1 MNSDAAL
8 SSTYHRQGLA
18 KRFLIVAVLAVV
30 LLYSTF
36 AFSQIIGTGQ
46 LNIERRGHSAT
57 LLEDGKVL
65 IVGGDN
71 QNGAVSQA
79 EVFDPASQTSALA
92 ATSITPRTDHSA
104 TRLSNGRVLVI
115 GGRDQSASLQSTE
128 IYDPVTLSFVAGPSM
143 MRARSGHTATILS
156 DGKILVAGGDLFAS
170 AEIYD
175 PVTESFSLASES
187 LNTAR
192 KFHSAILTSSGQV
205 MIVGGV
211 NAQGAMLN
219 TAEVFDPA
227 SQSFYMPPT
236 DMQTARAFATL
247 KLLPDGKVQIIG
259 GDAELSMEV
268 FDPAD
273 GIFIAK
279 ALLPPNVDLLD
290 ATLSTQS
297 RAALFSPSISQ
308 DPLLQGVLTSEQ
320 LALLDRADQSI
331 TELPSR
337 NQALVAGGINSTGQI
352 LNSAKLVNSSSA
364 SVTTDKTDYA
374 PGQIVTITGS
384 GFQPNEQVDIYFH
397 EFPEEYPDIF
407 FSVVANQQG
416 DFVTA
421 EFAPQEIDLG
431 RIFTL
436 TAIGQTSGFTAQ
448 TAFKDN
454 HSITVSCSPGSVSTG
469 SPATCT
475 GTIGGG
481 TTGQPASGRTV
492 SFTTNGPGGFSST
505 TCVTSGANMTASCS
519 VNYTPSA
526 VGTGTHRI
534 TGSSG
539 TGGHANSNF
548 FDITVT
554 AAGTAPTITSANS
567 TTFTVG
573 TAGSFTVTTTGSPM
587 PALMQI
593 GMLPLGVTFTDNG
606 NGIATLSGTPALA
619 TVSSYTITITANNGV
634 SPNATQN
641 FTLTVQKAEQ
651 ATLTINAP
659 ATMMYGSSAT
669 LTASGGSGTGAVTF
683 SVGDSTGCAVASDQ
697 LSVTNASGNCLV
709 TAAKAADD
717 NYNMAVSVAATVTLV
732 KADATVNVVGFT
744 GVYDGSPHGAS
755 GTATGVG
762 GADLS
767 ASLSLGATFTNVPG
781 GTANWTFT
789 GGTNYNDA
797 NGSVPIVINKADA
810 TINVVG
816 FTGVYD
822 GSPHGASG
830 TATGVGGA
838 DLSASLSL
846 GATFTNVPGGTAN
859 WTFTGGTNYNDANGS
874 VPIVINKADA
884 TINVVGFTG
893 VYDGSPH
900 GASGTATGVGGVD
913 LSASLSLGATF
924 TNVPGGTANWTFTG
938 GTNYNDANG
947 SVPIVINK
955 ADATINVVGFT
966 GVYDGSPHGASGTAT
981 GVGGADLSA
990 SLSLGA
996 TFTNVPGGTAN
1007 WTFTGGTNYN
1017 DANGSVPI
1025 VINKADATINVVG
1038 FTGVYDGSPHGA
1050 SGTATGV
1057 GGADLSA
1064 SLSLGATFTNVPGG
1078 TANWTFTGGT
1088 NYNDANGS
1096 VPIVINKADAT
1107 INVVG
1112 FTGVYDGS
1120 PHGASG
1126 TATGVGGADL
1136 SASLSLGATFTNVPG
1151 GTANWTFT
1159 GGTNYNDANG
1169 SVPIV
1174 INKRAITVTATTQS
1188 KTYGDPDPMLTFTVG
1203 GSGLA
1208 AGDTISS
1215 VFSGA
1220 LVRASGTTVAGS
1232 PYQIS
1237 QGMLVANSNYNI
1249 TSFTPSALTILP
1261 KALVGSITVY
1271 SKQYDGNNTATI
1283 ATRTLSGVVSGDDVS
1298 YVGGTATF
1306 DNPLAGTNKLVTA
1319 TGLYLSGADAGNY
1332 TVNDTATTYADIYAL
1347 GFEGFLAPVGGAD
1360 LTGGTFANPLRTIKL
1375 GSTLP
1380 VKFKAFTN
1388 GGTPWLTGIHTI
1400 HAIKY
1405 SDATTWEPALEVTAT
1420 DAATTGNH
1428 RFGTDLKTRLVEGEL
1443 VVLDR
1448 EGQMVHQLN
1457 RTASYIWQHCDG
1469 ESSAARIAG
1478 EVCHDFEVDYSTALQ
1493 DVLNTIEQLEKMKLL
1508 KDR

>member
-104 TRLSNGRVLVI
+104 TRLSNKRVLVI

-128 IYDPVTLSFVAGPSM
+128 IYDPVTLSFVVGPSM

-175 PVTESFSLASES
+175 PVTESFSLVSES

-247 KLLPDGKVQIIG
+247 KLLPDGKVLIIG

-279 ALLPPNVDLLD
+279 ALLPPNVGLLD

-416 DFVTA
+416 NFVTA

-548 FDITVT
+548 FDITAT

-606 NGIATLSGTPALA
+606 NGTATLSGTPALA

-732 KADATVNVVGFT
+732 KADAT
-744 GVYDGSPHGAS
+744 
-755 GTATGVG
+755 
-762 GADLS
+762 
-767 ASLSLGATFTNVPG
+767 
-781 GTANWTFT
+781 
-789 GGTNYNDA
+789 
-797 NGSVPIVINKADA
+797 
-810 TINVVG
+810 
-816 FTGVYD
+816 
-822 GSPHGASG
+822 
-830 TATGVGGA
+830 
-838 DLSASLSL
+838 
-846 GATFTNVPGGTAN
+846 
-859 WTFTGGTNYNDANGS
+859 
-874 VPIVINKADA
+874 
-884 TINVVGFTG
+884 
-893 VYDGSPH
+893 
-900 GASGTATGVGGVD
+900 
-913 LSASLSLGATF
+913 
-924 TNVPGGTANWTFTG
+924 
-938 GTNYNDANG
+938 
-947 SVPIVINK
+947 
-955 ADATINVVGFT
+955 
-966 GVYDGSPHGASGTAT
+966 
-981 GVGGADLSA
+981 
-990 SLSLGA
+990 
-996 TFTNVPGGTAN
+996 
-1007 WTFTGGTNYN
+1007 
-1017 DANGSVPI
+1017 
-1025 VINKADATINVVG
+1025 
-1038 FTGVYDGSPHGA
+1038 
-1050 SGTATGV
+1050 
-1057 GGADLSA
+1057 
-1064 SLSLGATFTNVPGG
+1064 
-1078 TANWTFTGGT
+1078 
-1088 NYNDANGS
+1088 
-1096 VPIVINKADAT
+1096 

-1208 AGDTISS
+1208 AGDTIPS

-1220 LVRASGTTVAGS
+1220 LVRASGTTVVGS

-1237 QGMLVANSNYNI
+1237 QGTLVANSNYNI

-1360 LTGGTFANPLRTIKL
+1360 LSGGTFANPLRTIKL

-1420 DAATTGNH
+1420 DAATTGNQFRLADGH
-1428 RFGTDLKTRLVEGEL
+1428 WHFNMSTKSHFSQGIWKIEATLEDGSKHYVWITLKR
-1443 VVLDR
+1443 
-1448 EGQMVHQLN
+1448 
-1457 RTASYIWQHCDG
+1457 
-1469 ESSAARIAG
+1469 
-1478 EVCHDFEVDYSTALQ
+1478 
-1493 DVLNTIEQLEKMKLL
+1493 
-1508 KDR
+1508 

>member
-128 IYDPVTLSFVAGPSM
+128 IYDPVTLSFVVGPSM

-175 PVTESFSLASES
+175 PVTESFSLVSES

-548 FDITVT
+548 FDITAT

-606 NGIATLSGTPALA
+606 NGTATLSGTPALA

-732 KADATVNVVGFT
+732 KADAT
-744 GVYDGSPHGAS
+744 
-755 GTATGVG
+755 
-762 GADLS
+762 
-767 ASLSLGATFTNVPG
+767 
-781 GTANWTFT
+781 
-789 GGTNYNDA
+789 
-797 NGSVPIVINKADA
+797 
-810 TINVVG
+810 
-816 FTGVYD
+816 
-822 GSPHGASG
+822 
-830 TATGVGGA
+830 
-838 DLSASLSL
+838 
-846 GATFTNVPGGTAN
+846 
-859 WTFTGGTNYNDANGS
+859 
-874 VPIVINKADA
+874 
-884 TINVVGFTG
+884 INVVGFTG

-900 GASGTATGVGGVD
+900 GASGTATGVGGV
-913 LSASLSLGATF
+913 
-924 TNVPGGTANWTFTG
+924 
-938 GTNYNDANG
+938 
-947 SVPIVINK
+947 
-955 ADATINVVGFT
+955 
-966 GVYDGSPHGASGTAT
+966 
-981 GVGGADLSA
+981 
-990 SLSLGA
+990 
-996 TFTNVPGGTAN
+996 
-1007 WTFTGGTNYN
+1007 
-1017 DANGSVPI
+1017 
-1025 VINKADATINVVG
+1025 
-1038 FTGVYDGSPHGA
+1038 
-1050 SGTATGV
+1050 
-1057 GGADLSA
+1057 
-1064 SLSLGATFTNVPGG
+1064 
-1078 TANWTFTGGT
+1078 
-1088 NYNDANGS
+1088 
-1096 VPIVINKADAT
+1096 
-1107 INVVG
+1107 
-1112 FTGVYDGS
+1112 
-1120 PHGASG
+1120 
-1126 TATGVGGADL
+1126 DL

-1208 AGDTISS
+1208 AGDTIPS

-1237 QGMLVANSNYNI
+1237 QGTLVANSNYNI

-1360 LTGGTFANPLRTIKL
+1360 LSGGTFANPLRTIKL

-1420 DAATTGNH
+1420 DAATTGNQFRLADGH
-1428 RFGTDLKTRLVEGEL
+1428 WHFNMSTKSHFSQGIWRIEATLEDGSKHYVWITLKR
-1443 VVLDR
+1443 
-1448 EGQMVHQLN
+1448 
-1457 RTASYIWQHCDG
+1457 
-1469 ESSAARIAG
+1469 
-1478 EVCHDFEVDYSTALQ
+1478 
-1493 DVLNTIEQLEKMKLL
+1493 
-1508 KDR
+1508 